1 MTSHRQPTG
10 LGKAGRALWR
20 SITAEWELDPREL
33 ALLSAACRQSD
44 DVAALEA
51 ALATDGLVTL
61 GSAGQPRMNAVIT
74 ELRQSR
80 MAVAKLLVDLRLPGD
95 VDPPMTATQ
104 ARASRAATARW
115 DMQREVKARRAHG

>member
-1 MTSHRQPTG
+1 MTSQRQPAG

-20 SITAEWELDPREL
+20 SITGEWELDPREL

-80 MAVAKLLVDLRLPGD
+80 MAVAKLLVDLRLPSED
-95 VDPPMTATQ
+95 EAPMTATQ
-104 ARASRAATARW
+104 LRASRAASRRW
-115 DMQREVKARRAHG
+115 ELERDAKARRVNG